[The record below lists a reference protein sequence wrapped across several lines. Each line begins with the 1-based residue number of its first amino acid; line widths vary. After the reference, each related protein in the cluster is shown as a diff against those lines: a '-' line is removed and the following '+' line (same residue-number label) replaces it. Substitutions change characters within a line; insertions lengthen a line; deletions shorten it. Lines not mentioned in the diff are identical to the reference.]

1 MSILILIDVE
11 ILSSHRAVSRTVPI
25 KSEQRL
31 LICLYEEV
39 PGLWSQ
45 GCEQAQRRDLL
56 SKSALSEE
64 GVLGEEGA
72 GCQCASADRHQQSV
86 GGGDVS
92 RRQSVVAGVDAATSY
107 GEGAVPDADA
117 GFESD

>member
-1 MSILILIDVE
+1 MSVLILIDIE
-11 ILSSHRAVSRTVPI
+11 TLNSHRSVSRTVPA

-39 PGLWSQ
+39 SDLWPQ

-72 GCQCASADRHQQSV
+72 GCECAAADRSEQGV

-92 RRQSVVAGVDAATSY
+92 RRKSVVAGVDAATSD

>member
-1 MSILILIDVE
+1 MILLILIDVE
-11 ILSSHRAVSRTVPI
+11 ILSSQRSVSRTVPI

-56 SKSALSEE
+56 SKSALSES
-64 GVLGEEGA
+64 GVLGEERA
-72 GCQCASADRHQQSV
+72 GRECAAADRSEQGV
-86 GGGDVS
+86 GGGVVS
-92 RRQSVVAGVDAATSY
+92 RRQSVVDGADAATND
-107 GEGAVPDADA
+107 GKGTAPDADA
-117 GFESD
+117 GSESG